1 MALHIALAA
10 EILATIFCIY
20 CIYGKKVTWDVKTTV
35 AVLGILVIL
44 EIINTYQLGGIFSF
58 LVYVILF
65 VYCKSMFHY
74 SVADTI
80 MSLLLYIIILSPI
93 QFICVSMVNIVI
105 SEKQLVRNAI
115 GNVLVLIICMS
126 VLPRCGLHRLQKSIL
141 KKSKEMFLLLG
152 FICFIVII
160 LLLQEKICYVIQMQY
175 FVFAVPAIFMLLY
188 LILKWYTAQAEAE
201 KMKEEIYKIEENAK
215 EYESLLTKVR
225 LRQHEL
231 KNHMAA
237 IFSAHYTHKTYE
249 KLVQAQEEYCNKLLS
264 ENKYNNLLLLGDN
277 VLAGYLYGK
286 FQEAEADGIE
296 IRYKIAAKADNM
308 QVPTYYVIEM
318 LGILFDNA
326 VESLKNSGKKIIS
339 FEVCEKDDR
348 YEFCVKNPFPYV
360 PYDEIS
366 EWFRLGKSGKG
377 DDRGLGLYHLKCL
390 CEEWNCDVG
399 CRNIET
405 EQCNWIVFTLKTDK
419 ADNE

>member
-1 MALHIALAA
+1 MTLHIALTA
-10 EILATIFCIY
+10 EILATISCLY

-35 AVLGILVIL
+35 AVLGSLVIL
-44 EIINTYQLGGIFSF
+44 EIINTYQMGGGFSF
-58 LVYVILF
+58 LVYVLLF
-65 VYCKSMFHY
+65 IFCKSEFHY

-80 MSLLLYIIILSPI
+80 LSLLLYIIILSPI
-93 QFICVSMVNIVI
+93 QFLCVSMINIVI

-141 KKSKEMFLLLG
+141 KKSKEVLLLLG
-152 FICFIVII
+152 FVCFIIMI
-160 LLLQEKICYVIQMQY
+160 LLLQEKIYYAIQMQY
-175 FVFAVPAIFMLLY
+175 FIFAVPAILILLY
-188 LILKWYTAQAEAE
+188 LILKWHTAQAEAE

-237 IFSAHYTHKTYE
+237 IFSAHYTYKTYE
-249 KLVQAQEEYCNKLLS
+249 KLVQAQEEYCNKLLC
-264 ENKYNNLLLLGDN
+264 ENKYNNLLLLEDK
-277 VLAGYLYGK
+277 VLAGYLYRK

-296 IRYKIAAKADNM
+296 IKYKIAVKADKI
-308 QVPTYYVIEM
+308 QVPVYYIIEM

-326 VESLKNSGKKIIS
+326 VESLKISEKKIIS
-339 FEVCEKDDR
+339 FEVCETKDG
-348 YEFCVKNPFPYV
+348 YAFHIKNPFPYV

-366 EWFRLGKSGKG
+366 EWFKLGKSGKG
-377 DDRGLGLYHLKCL
+377 SERGLGLYHLKCL
-390 CEEWNCDVG
+390 CREWNCDIG
-399 CRNIET
+399 CRNIEM
-405 EQCNWIVFTLKTDK
+405 EQHNWIVFTLKTGK
-419 ADNE
+419 VES

>member
-58 LVYVILF
+58 LVYIILF
-65 VYCKSMFHY
+65 VYCKSKFKGSIIETLISLILNM
-74 SVADTI
+74 VI
-80 MSLLLYIIILSPI
+80 MTSM
-93 QFICVSMVNIVI
+93 QFICISLIDIVVSEM
-105 SEKQLVRNAI
+105 QLFRNAI
-115 GNVLVLIICMS
+115 GNMLVLIICIGI
-126 VLPRCGLHRLQKSIL
+126 LPRCGLHRIQNNIL
-141 KKSKEMFLLLG
+141 KRSRQIILFLS
-152 FICFIVII
+152 FICFIVMI
-160 LLLQEKICYVIQMQY
+160 LLLQEKIYYAIQMQY

-188 LILKWYTAQAEAE
+188 LILKWYTAQTEAE
-201 KMKEEIYKIEENAK
+201 RMKEEIYKIEENAK

-231 KNHMAA
+231 KNHVAA

-326 VESLKNSGKKIIS
+326 VESLKNSGKKIII

-377 DDRGLGLYHLKCL
+377 DERGLGLYHLKCL
-390 CEEWNCDVG
+390 CEEWNCDVE

-405 EQCNWIVFTLKTDK
+405 EQRNWIVFTLKTDK